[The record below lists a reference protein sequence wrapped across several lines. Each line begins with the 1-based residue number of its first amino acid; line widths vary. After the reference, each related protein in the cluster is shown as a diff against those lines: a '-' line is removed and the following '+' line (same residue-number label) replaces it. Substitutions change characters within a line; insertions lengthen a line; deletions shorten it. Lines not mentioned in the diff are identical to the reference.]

1 MKRKIVSI
9 ILTAAL
15 AASAFTGCSDKPNT
29 DSGKGDTIKIGVA
42 SPFTGD
48 YAQFGQYTKDGVEL
62 AVEEINAAGGV
73 LGKKIE
79 IVYGDDKGDSKEAV
93 SVAQKFASDSSIV
106 GVVGHFFS
114 GATLAAGP
122 IYQQNGI
129 PAIAMASTNPD
140 VANIGDYVY
149 RINVGDNYQ
158 GSQLAGLMDYKGYKK
173 VSVIYDNSDY
183 GKGVSD
189 VFTKSFKEL
198 GGEVVVNES
207 YLGGQD
213 KDFSLILTKV
223 KNSGSEAIILAS
235 YYSEAALIIQQSRN
249 LGIDVPF
256 YASDS
261 LYTDD
266 FIKLAGA
273 DANGTHVVAYFHES
287 DPSEAAQE
295 FIKKFE
301 AKYNKKVDSWS
312 PYCYD
317 AMYVMADAIK
327 RAGSTD
333 KAKIK
338 EAIASTSGFK
348 GATGVTSFKDAREPL
363 GKDLIVLI
371 VEDGEYKVEK

>member
-1 MKRKIVSI
+1 MKKRIISI
-9 ILTAAL
+9 ILVAVL
-15 AASAFTGCSDKPNT
+15 IMSVFTGCNSSSKT
-29 DSGKGDTIKIGVA
+29 GKGDTIKIGVA

-48 YAQFGQYTKDGVEL
+48 YAQFGEYTKDGVEL

-73 LGKKIE
+73 LGKPIE

-106 GVVGHFFS
+106 GIVGHFFS

-122 IYQQNGI
+122 IYQQNKI
-129 PAIAMASTNPD
+129 PTIAMASTNPD

-158 GSQLAGLMDYKGYKK
+158 GLQLAGLLNSKGFEK

-189 VFTKSFKEL
+189 VFSKSFKEL

-213 KDFSLILTKV
+213 KDFSIILTKI
-223 KNSGSEAIILAS
+223 KNSGTEAIILAS
-235 YYSEAALIIQQSRN
+235 YYSEAALIIQQARN
-249 LGIDVPF
+249 LGIEVPF

-261 LYTDD
+261 LYTED
-266 FIKLAGA
+266 FINLAGK
-273 DANGTHVVAYFHES
+273 DANGTYVVAYFHET
-287 DPSEAAQE
+287 DPSESAQE
-295 FIKKFE
+295 FIKKFT

-317 AMYVMADAIK
+317 AMYLMADAIK

-333 KAKIK
+333 REKIK
-338 EAIASTSGFK
+338 EAIASTTDFK
-348 GATGVTSFKDAREPL
+348 GATGVANYENAREPL